1 MAFKKGTSG
10 NPAGRPVG
18 AKGRAKA
25 DLLERITTILDE
37 NLEKIQE
44 DIESMEPNERVK
56 ALTALLNYALPKRQ
70 AVNVEQSI
78 DYEYSKL
85 AELIKQ
91 APDEV
96 VDLIAEKVKAM
107 NEIKGDSCHE

>member
-1 MAFKKGTSG
+1 MKFQKGQSG
-10 NPAGRPVG
+10 NPKGRPTG
-18 AKGRAKA
+18 AKGRAKS
-25 DLLERITTILDE
+25 DLLERITTILE
-37 NLEKIQE
+37 NNLETLQE
-44 DIESMEPNERVK
+44 DLESMEPAERVK
-56 ALTALLNYALPKRQ
+56 ALTGLINYALPKRQ

-78 DYEYSKL
+78 DYEYNKL

-107 NEIKGDSCHE
+107 NEKKGGTSHE